1 MRVLTLRCWQ
11 MSLSWKVLPS
21 WLLQLKGLRPKDDRI
36 YTAQDKHFSSDISC
50 RNYKLCTAV
59 LYFLYQKSPQLPR
72 APPAA
77 SPSLLSC
84 QGWSPDPALQLQDH
98 RDVIPGGSSWYI
110 WTSGQSQP
118 GKGGIYNT
126 WKTEVLK
133 AQHSCYQTRDQQLL
147 ILGKPI
153 APFLQ
158 ENLDKTGRNRRK
170 TGQMKIAWAL

>member
-1 MRVLTLRCWQ
+1 MTGSIQLRINTLVQTFPAEITNFALQFCTFYTRKA
-11 MSLSWKVLPS
+11 LSCLML
-21 WLLQLKGLRPKDDRI
+21 LLQP
-36 YTAQDKHFSSDISC
+36 
-50 RNYKLCTAV
+50 
-59 LYFLYQKSPQLPR
+59 
-72 APPAA
+72 PPACSA
-77 SPSLLSC
+77 ARAEA
-84 QGWSPDPALQLQDH
+84 QTQH
-98 RDVIPGGSSWYI
+98 SSSRITGMWFQEEAHGR
-110 WTSGQSQP
+110 SEHLVNPKP

>member
-1 MRVLTLRCWQ
+1 

-21 WLLQLKGLRPKDDRI
+21 WLLQLKGLRLKDDRI

-59 LYFLYQKSPQLPR
+59 LYFLDQKSPQLPH

-98 RDVIPGGSSWYI
+98 KDVIPGQDASL
-110 WTSGQSQP
+110 P
-118 GKGGIYNT
+118 
-126 WKTEVLK
+126 
-133 AQHSCYQTRDQQLL
+133 
-147 ILGKPI
+147 
-153 APFLQ
+153 
-158 ENLDKTGRNRRK
+158 RRK
-170 TGQMKIAWAL
+170 LMVVLNIWSIPTRQGWDLQHLENRSPESTAQLPSNPRPASADLGEAYCSISAGKLGQDWEK